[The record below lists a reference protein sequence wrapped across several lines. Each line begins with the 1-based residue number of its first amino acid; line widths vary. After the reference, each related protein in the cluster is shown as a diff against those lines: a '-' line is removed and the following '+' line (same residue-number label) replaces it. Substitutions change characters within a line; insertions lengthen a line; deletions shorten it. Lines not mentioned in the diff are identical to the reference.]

1 MVVRNSH
8 INSRDDV
15 QVVGRAG
22 VVGEVLVVEGVGYRH
37 WRLDSGDEA
46 VDVEQEDHLDV
57 VGVPD
62 EAATSEPKE
71 NGCRIFRYYF
81 RVIFRSV

>member
-46 VDVEQEDHLDV
+46 VDVEKENHLDV
-57 VGVPD
+57 GGGAD
-62 EAATSEPKE
+62 EPPAGGPEGEVDLVK
-71 NGCRIFRYYF
+71 R
-81 RVIFRSV
+81 